1 MLDKATWMFREGGA
15 YFNAQYSSGF
25 ASDIFP
31 TAELGGV

>member
-1 MLDKATWMFREGGA
+1 MLDKATWKFQGGGA

-25 ASDIFP
+25 ESDIFP

>member
-1 MLDKATWMFREGGA
+1 MLDKASWKFRGGVA

-31 TAELGGV
+31 TTELGGV